1 MLCSPAA
8 RKWRFIGHQQF
19 GCPQGAIRVTK
30 AKERRRHHSAA
41 AAAAAAAGKIGGYS
55 TTFEE
60 NWRGRIATTPTFF
73 GSSRAIAI
81 FSI

>member
-19 GCPQGAIRVTK
+19 GCPQGAIRFTK
-30 AKERRRHHSAA
+30 AKERRRHHS
-41 AAAAAAAGKIGGYS
+41 AAAAAAGKIGGYS

-60 NWRGRIATTPTFF
+60 NWRGRIATTTPTFF